1 MNPAPAHHH
10 ELMWTSIYIAVFSAG
25 QLLFM
30 LVRADRAKSSPL
42 NGVKGIGQYFSL
54 NWVKLLSRAVIEW
67 LLVLWPY
74 RAGSVAF
81 LQALIIKV
89 WPSFPFQVP
98 AHRGLA
104 GAFAFGLASDLLMD
118 YITGM
123 PWFKSIPVLNK
134 IVENI
139 PQLPEV
145 QQFVAT
151 LGPKE

>member
-1 MNPAPAHHH
+1 MNPAHPHWL
-10 ELMWTSIYIAVFSAG
+10 EWNILYIVVFSAG
-25 QLLFM
+25 QFLFM
-30 LVRADRAKSSPL
+30 LIRADRARSSPL
-42 NGVKGIGQYFSL
+42 NGVKSIRKYFSI

-74 RAGSVAF
+74 RSGSVAF
-81 LQALIIKV
+81 LQAMITKV
-89 WPSFPFQVP
+89 WASFPFQIP
-98 AHRGLA
+98 THRGLS

-118 YITGM
+118 YITGQ

-145 QQFVAT
+145 QQLVQT
-151 LGPKE
+151 LGPKGD